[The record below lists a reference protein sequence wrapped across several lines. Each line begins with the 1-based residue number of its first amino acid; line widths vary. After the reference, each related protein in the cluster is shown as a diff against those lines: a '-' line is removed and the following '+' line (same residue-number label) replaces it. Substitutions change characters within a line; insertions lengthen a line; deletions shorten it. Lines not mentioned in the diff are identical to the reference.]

1 MGPRVMKSVMCERP
15 LRVEAIS
22 AATSRERMC
31 ALALSSAGESRPR
44 ATSTGVGDQVVNNA
58 GREIENLKHVPAR
71 YLLAHSGVGVGE
83 PEAAREIEGERERES
98 CIRNDSITGLELV
111 KPEDSQTVT
120 RFLKCQYTGIRAR
133 GSVRRRERGRER
145 AGERGC
151 LAKTARSPLR
161 RNRLQAS

>member
-15 LRVEAIS
+15 LRVEAMS

-44 ATSTGVGDQVVNNA
+44 APSTGVGDQVVNNA

-83 PEAAREIEGERERES
+83 PEAAREIEGETERES
-98 CIRNDSITGLELV
+98 CIRND
-111 KPEDSQTVT
+111 
-120 RFLKCQYTGIRAR
+120 
-133 GSVRRRERGRER
+133 
-145 AGERGC
+145 
-151 LAKTARSPLR
+151 
-161 RNRLQAS
+161 